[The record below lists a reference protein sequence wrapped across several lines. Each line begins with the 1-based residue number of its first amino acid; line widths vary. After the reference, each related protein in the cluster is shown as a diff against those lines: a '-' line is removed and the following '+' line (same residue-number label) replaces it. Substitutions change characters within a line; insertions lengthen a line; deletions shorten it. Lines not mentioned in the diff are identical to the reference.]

1 MYAPGMQPAIHDVRI
16 YYEDTDLSGL
26 VYHAN
31 YLRYMERA
39 REHLLGPDEL
49 VRLYHEDNVGFVVYK
64 AKLTYRDGARLGDVI
79 EVRTTV
85 EQQSEYRLEFKQNV
99 YRKGTHTLMDNGVIQ
114 LVCVDR
120 DNKLVKVPE
129 SVLTELAATS

>member
-1 MYAPGMQPAIHDVRI
+1 VSTHTHSVRI

-49 VRLYHEDNVGFVVYK
+49 VRLYTEEGIGFVVYH
-64 AKLTYRDGARLGDVI
+64 AELTYKKGARLGDVI
-79 EVRTTV
+79 EVRTDVRAESEFRLIFEQNTWSTGATPSLMV
-85 EQQSEYRLEFKQNV
+85 EGLI
-99 YRKGTHTLMDNGVIQ
+99 H
-114 LVCVDR
+114 LVTVDR
-120 DNKLVKVPE
+120 NDKLIRVPR
-129 SVLTELAATS
+129 SVIERLSSG

>member
-1 MYAPGMQPAIHDVRI
+1 MTPHVHPVRI

-39 REHLLGPDEL
+39 REHLIGPDEL
-49 VRLYHEDNVGFVVYK
+49 VRLYNEEGVGFVVYK
-64 AKLTYRDGARLGDVI
+64 AEMTFKEGAKLGDVI

-85 EQQSEYRLEFKQNV
+85 EPSSDFRLVFQQDIYHQGR
-99 YRKGTHTLMDNGVIQ
+99 GTLMVQGLIH
-114 LVCVDR
+114 LVTVAHDQR
-120 DNKLVKVPE
+120 LVKLPE
-129 SVLTELAATS
+129 SVRAAFISG